1 MYEPEPE
8 NAYASASFD
17 VAESEKQ
24 AFATTQ
30 LTEEAL
36 EQADAQ
42 DDDAWD
48 FLDDEAPVNGQLDEA
63 EDDAGVEQSEEVL
76 VDWTTSAA
84 EADPEPQAI
93 DEPLEFEVP
102 EVNAASVAAD
112 IEAVVAEAEMAAEP
126 EVFEIKPSEAL
137 AFQDVEWN
145 EEVPAVAEADD
156 TIEWES
162 LSVDAA
168 ENSRSD
174 SGFISES
181 VGMTAPLEAKY
192 ELAKMYIEIGD
203 PEAAKETLRELMEE
217 SDGGILAKAEVLLKE
232 IDG

>member
-1 MYEPEPE
+1 
-8 NAYASASFD
+8 
-17 VAESEKQ
+17 
-24 AFATTQ
+24 
-30 LTEEAL
+30 
-36 EQADAQ
+36 
-42 DDDAWD
+42 
-48 FLDDEAPVNGQLDEA
+48 
-63 EDDAGVEQSEEVL
+63 
-76 VDWTTSAA
+76 
-84 EADPEPQAI
+84 
-93 DEPLEFEVP
+93 
-102 EVNAASVAAD
+102 
-112 IEAVVAEAEMAAEP
+112 MAAEP

-217 SDGGILAKAEVLLKE
+217 SDGGILAKTEALLKV